1 MKFENCRPHF
11 PIREIKLFS
20 SHRLHRVGL
29 IPADII
35 AKGRLR
41 MCSGHRPVKRS
52 QVHVIRFLEAIQIQI
67 QIVFVKHKKNG
78 PRWIYHPHH
87 PRLIALEMRNSFFCR
102 FMARC
107 VLCARCKQD
116 VCKICAKFGTLCADC
131 VQKCSTLLCAR
142 QKSVQDF

>member
-41 MCSGHRPVKRS
+41 MCSGHHPVKRS

-67 QIVFVKHKKNG
+67 QIVFVKHKKRSQVDLS
-78 PRWIYHPHH
+78 PTPSS
-87 PRLIALEMRNSFFCR
+87 LNSTG
-102 FMARC
+102 
-107 VLCARCKQD
+107 D
-116 VCKICAKFGTLCADC
+116 EE
-131 VQKCSTLLCAR
+131 
-142 QKSVQDF
+142 